1 MNRRVRR
8 KVARKNKGNVVQS
21 SFPEDQDEVLDLE
34 PQRQGFVDWKCL
46 PDDTV
51 IQLLSCLSYQDR
63 ASLSSTCKTWRSLGS
78 SLCLWSS
85 LDLRSHRFDA
95 GMASSLAPRCVHLQ
109 KLRFRGAE
117 SADAIIHLRARNL
130 RELSG
135 DYCRKITDATLS
147 VIVARHELLESLQL
161 GPDFCER
168 ISSDAIKAIAH
179 CCPKLNKLRL
189 SGIRDV
195 NADAI
200 NALAKHCPKLTDI
213 GFIDCLNV
221 DEVALGNVLSVRFLS
236 VAGTSSMKWGVVSHL
251 WHKLPN
257 LIGLD
262 VSRTDIGPSALL
274 RMLSLSQNLRVLI
287 ALNCPILEEDTS
299 FSASKYKNKLL
310 ISLRTDI
317 FKGLASLLF
326 DNTRRGNN
334 VFLDWRTS
342 KNNDKDLNEI
352 IPWLEWMLS
361 HTLLRSAES
370 PQQGLDSFWVE
381 QGGALLLSLMQSSQE
396 DVQERA
402 ATGLATFVV
411 IDDENASIDCGRAEA
426 VMRDGGIRLLLG
438 LAKSWREGL
447 QSEAAKAIAN
457 LSVNANVA
465 KAVAEEGGIQI
476 LAGLARSMNKL
487 VAEEAAGGLWNLSVG
502 EEHKGA
508 IAEAGGIQAL
518 VDLIFKWSSSGDGVL
533 ERAAGALANLAADDK
548 CSTEVA
554 LAGGVHAL
562 VMLARNCKFEGVQEQ
577 AARALANLA
586 AHGDSNSNNAA
597 VGQEAGAL
605 EALVQLTCS
614 PHEGVRQEAAGA
626 LWNLSFDDR
635 NREAIAAAG
644 GVQALVALAQACA
657 NASPGLQERAAGALW
672 GLSVSETNSGKAKFM
687 SVARLLVVVDCCSV
701 VAQQG
706 TTLWGSNTGKVTHP
720 PPLQRTCLWQFC
732 AFLEIEVTT
741 FDSYT
746 ICLIDRLQKCGIAV
760 EWIVLG
766 SASKFTE
773 LKTRDIVGWATQCRE
788 NPFSCVAIGRE
799 GGVAPLIALA
809 RSEAEDVHETAA
821 GALWNLAFNAS
832 NALRIVEE
840 GGVSALV
847 DLCSSSVSKMAR
859 FMSAL
864 ALAYMFDGRM
874 DEYALVVTS
883 SESISKSVSLDG
895 ARRMALKHIEAFV
908 LMFSDLQAFAAAA
921 ASSAPAALAQVT
933 EGARIQEAGHLRCS
947 GAEIGRFITMLRNPS
962 SILKACAAFALLQ
975 FTIPG
980 GRHAMH
986 HASLMQSLGAS
997 RVLRGAAA
1005 AATAPLEAKIFAR
1018 IVLRNLEYHQ
1028 IEQALA

>member
-1 MNRRVRR
+1 MSRRVRR
-8 KVARKNKGNVVQS
+8 KVAKKGKGNEVVS
-21 SFPEDQDEVLDLE
+21 IPEIQGEVLDLE
-34 PQRQGFVDWKCL
+34 SQGIVEWRGL

-51 IQLLSCLSYQDR
+51 IQLLSCLSYRDR
-63 ASLSSTCKTWRSLGS
+63 ASFSSSCRTWRSLGS
-78 SLCLWSS
+78 SPCLWTS
-85 LDLRSHRFDA
+85 LDLRSHKFDPST
-95 GMASSLAPRCVHLQ
+95 ASSLASRCVHLQ

-117 SADAIIHLRARNL
+117 SADAIIHLRAGNL

-147 VIVARHELLESLQL
+147 VIAARHELLESLQL

-168 ISSDAIKAIAH
+168 ISSDAIRAIAH
-179 CCPKLNKLRL
+179 CCPRLNKLRL

-200 NALAKHCPKLTDI
+200 NALANHCPKLTDI

-221 DEVALGNVLSVRFLS
+221 DEVALGNVSTIRFLS
-236 VAGTSSMKWGVVSHL
+236 VAGMSSMKWGVVSHL

-257 LIGLD
+257 LVGLD
-262 VSRTDIGPSALL
+262 VSRTDIGPSAVLRLL
-274 RMLSLSQNLRVLI
+274 SSSQSLRVLI

-299 FSASKYKNKLL
+299 FCATKYKNKLL
-310 ISLRTDI
+310 ISVSTDI
-317 FKGLASLLF
+317 FKGLASLFF
-326 DNTRRGNN
+326 DNTKSGKN
-334 VFLDWRTS
+334 VFLDWRNL

-361 HTLLRSAES
+361 HTLLRSAET
-370 PQQGLDSFWVE
+370 PQQGLDNFWIE
-381 QGGALLLSLMQSSQE
+381 QGGLLLLSLMQSSQE

-426 VMRDGGIRLLLG
+426 IMREGGIRLLLG

-465 KAVAEEGGIQI
+465 KAVAEEGGIEI
-476 LAGLARSMNKL
+476 LASLARSTNKL

-508 IAEAGGIQAL
+508 IAEAGGIKAL
-518 VDLIFKWSSSGDGVL
+518 VELIFKWSSSGDGVL

-562 VMLARNCKFEGVQEQ
+562 VMLARKCQFEGVQEQ

-597 VGQEAGAL
+597 VGREAGAL
-605 EALVQLTCS
+605 EALVQLTRS

-635 NREAIAAAG
+635 NRESIAAAG
-644 GVQALVALAQACA
+644 GVQALVALAQSCS

-672 GLSVSETNSGKAKFM
+672 GLSVSEVNS
-687 SVARLLVVVDCCSV
+687 
-701 VAQQG
+701 
-706 TTLWGSNTGKVTHP
+706 
-720 PPLQRTCLWQFC
+720 
-732 AFLEIEVTT
+732 I
-741 FDSYT
+741 
-746 ICLIDRLQKCGIAV
+746 
-760 EWIVLG
+760 
-766 SASKFTE
+766 
-773 LKTRDIVGWATQCRE
+773 
-788 NPFSCVAIGRE
+788 AIGQE

-821 GALWNLAFNAS
+821 GALWNLAYNPG

-840 GGVSALV
+840 GGVTALV
-847 DLCSSSVSKMAR
+847 DLCSTSVSKMAR
-859 FMSAL
+859 FMAAL
-864 ALAYMFDGRM
+864 ALSYMFDGRM
-874 DEYALVVTS
+874 DEFALAGLM
-883 SESISKSVSLDG
+883 SESISKIAASLDG
-895 ARRMALKHIEAFV
+895 ARKMALKHIETFV
-908 LMFSDLQAFAAAA
+908 HMFSNQQAFAAAA

-933 EGARIQEAGHLRCS
+933 DGARIQEAGHLRCS
-947 GAEIGRFITMLRNPS
+947 GSEIGRFVTMLRNPS
-962 SILKACAAFALLQ
+962 PILKSCAAFALLQ

-980 GRHAMH
+980 GRHAGH
-986 HASLMQSLGAS
+986 HASLMQNAGAA

-1028 IEQALA
+1028 IEHTK

>member
-1 MNRRVRR
+1 MVPFLFYILSYPQNKMSRRVRR
-8 KVARKNKGNVVQS
+8 KVARESKAIVVS
-21 SFPEDQDEVLDLE
+21 GSCPEIQDEIFDLE
-34 PQRQGFVDWKCL
+34 CQGIVDWRSL

-51 IQLLSCLSYQDR
+51 IQLLSCLSYRDR
-63 ASLSSTCKTWRSLGS
+63 ASLSSTCRTWRFLGNS
-78 SLCLWSS
+78 PCLWTS
-85 LDLRSHRFDA
+85 LDIRSNKFDA
-95 GMASSLAPRCVHLQ
+95 NMASSLTPRCVHLQ

-117 SADAIIHLRARNL
+117 SADAIIHLQARNL

-135 DYCRKITDATLS
+135 DYCRKITDATLA
-147 VIVARHELLESLQL
+147 VIAARHELLESLQL

-168 ISSDAIKAIAH
+168 ISSDAIKAVAH
-179 CCPKLNKLRL
+179 CCPRLSKLRL
-189 SGIRDV
+189 SGIMDV

-200 NALAKHCPKLTDI
+200 NALGKFCPKLTDI

-221 DEVALGNVLSVRFLS
+221 DEVALGNVSSLRFLS
-236 VAGTSSMKWGVVSHL
+236 VAGTSGMKWGVVSNL
-251 WHKLPN
+251 WHELPN

-262 VSRTDIGPSALL
+262 VSRTDIGPSTVARLL
-274 RMLSLSQNLRVLI
+274 ASSQNLRI
-287 ALNCPILEEDTS
+287 MCGLNCPILEEDTS

-310 ISLRTDI
+310 ISLSTDI
-317 FKGLASLLF
+317 FKGLGSLFF
-326 DNTRRGNN
+326 DDTNKGKN
-334 VFLDWRTS
+334 VFLDWRNS
-342 KNNDKDLNEI
+342 KSNNKELNEI

-370 PQQGLDSFWVE
+370 PQQGLDKFWIE
-381 QGGALLLSLMQSSQE
+381 QGASLLLSLTHSSQE

-411 IDDENASIDCGRAEA
+411 IDDENARIDCGRAEA

-438 LAKSWREGL
+438 LANSWREGL

-465 KAVAEEGGIQI
+465 KAVAQEGGINI
-476 LAGLARSMNKL
+476 LAGLARSTNKL

-518 VDLIFKWSSSGDGVL
+518 VDLIFKWSSSGEGVL

-554 LAGGVHAL
+554 VAGGVHAL
-562 VMLARNCKFEGVQEQ
+562 VMLARHCKFEGVQEQ

-586 AHGDSNSNNAA
+586 AHGDSNTNNAA
-597 VGQEAGAL
+597 VGQESGAL
-605 EALVQLTCS
+605 EALVQLTRS
-614 PHEGVRQEAAGA
+614 PNEGVRQEAAGA

-635 NREAIAAAG
+635 NREAIAAGG
-644 GVQALVALAQACA
+644 GVQALVALAQSCS

-672 GLSVSETNSGKAKFM
+672 GLSVSEANS
-687 SVARLLVVVDCCSV
+687 
-701 VAQQG
+701 
-706 TTLWGSNTGKVTHP
+706 
-720 PPLQRTCLWQFC
+720 
-732 AFLEIEVTT
+732 I
-741 FDSYT
+741 
-746 ICLIDRLQKCGIAV
+746 
-760 EWIVLG
+760 
-766 SASKFTE
+766 
-773 LKTRDIVGWATQCRE
+773 
-788 NPFSCVAIGRE
+788 AIGRE
-799 GGVAPLIALA
+799 GGVAPLISLA

-821 GALWNLAFNAS
+821 GALWNLAFNPG

-859 FMSAL
+859 FMAAL
-864 ALAYMFDGRM
+864 ALTYMFDGRM
-874 DEYALVVTS
+874 DEFALVGTS
-883 SESISKSVSLDG
+883 TESTSKSVSLDG
-895 ARRMALKHIEAFV
+895 ARRMALKNIEAFV
-908 LMFSDLQAFAAAA
+908 LIFSDPQAFAAAA

-933 EGARIQEAGHLRCS
+933 ESARIQEAGHLRCS
-947 GAEIGRFITMLRNPS
+947 GSEIGRFVTMLRNPS
-962 SILKACAAFALLQ
+962 SILKACAGFALLQ

-980 GRHAMH
+980 GRHAKH
-986 HASLMQSLGAS
+986 HASLMQNAGAA

-1005 AATAPLEAKIFAR
+1005 AASAPLEAKIFAR

-1028 IEQALA
+1028 IEHTI

>member
-8 KVARKNKGNVVQS
+8 KVARRSKGNVVQS
-21 SFPEDQDEVLDLE
+21 SFPEVQDEVLDVE
-34 PQRQGFVDWKCL
+34 PQGQGVVDWKCL

-51 IQLLSCLSYQDR
+51 IQLLSCLSYRDR
-63 ASLSSTCKTWRSLGS
+63 ASLSSTCKTWRALGS
-78 SLCLWSS
+78 SPCLWTS

-95 GMASSLAPRCVHLQ
+95 SMASSLAPRCVFLQ

-168 ISSDAIKAIAH
+168 ISSDAIKQIAH

-236 VAGTSSMKWGVVSHL
+236 VAGTSNLKWGVVSHL

-262 VSRTDIGPSALL
+262 VSRTDIGPSAVF
-274 RMLSLSQNLRVLI
+274 RMLSSSPNLRVLI
-287 ALNCPILEEDTS
+287 ALSCNILEEDAS
-299 FSASKYKNKLL
+299 FCARKYKSKLL

-317 FKGLASLLF
+317 FKGLASLFF
-326 DNTRRGNN
+326 DNTKSGKN
-334 VFLDWRTS
+334 VFLDWRS
-342 KNNDKDLNEI
+342 LKSNDKDLNEI

-370 PQQGLDSFWVE
+370 PQQGLDNFWVE

-465 KAVAEEGGIQI
+465 KAVAEEGGIEI

-518 VDLIFKWSSSGDGVL
+518 VDLIFKWSASGDGVL

-554 LAGGVHAL
+554 IAGGVHAL
-562 VMLARNCKFEGVQEQ
+562 VMLARKCKFEGVQEQ

-605 EALVQLTCS
+605 EALVQLTRS

-644 GVQALVALAQACA
+644 GVQALVALAQSCS

-672 GLSVSETNSGKAKFM
+672 GLSVSETNS
-687 SVARLLVVVDCCSV
+687 L
-701 VAQQG
+701 
-706 TTLWGSNTGKVTHP
+706 
-720 PPLQRTCLWQFC
+720 
-732 AFLEIEVTT
+732 
-741 FDSYT
+741 
-746 ICLIDRLQKCGIAV
+746 
-760 EWIVLG
+760 
-766 SASKFTE
+766 
-773 LKTRDIVGWATQCRE
+773 
-788 NPFSCVAIGRE
+788 AIGRE

-859 FMSAL
+859 FMAAL

-874 DEYALVVTS
+874 DEYALVSTTS
-883 SESISKSVSLDG
+883 ENVSNSKSVSLDG

-908 LMFSDLQAFAAAA
+908 LMFSDPQAFAAAA
-921 ASSAPAALAQVT
+921 ASSAPAALSQVT

-947 GAEIGRFITMLRNPS
+947 GSEIGRFITMLRNPS

-980 GRHAMH
+980 GRHALH
-986 HASLMQSLGAS
+986 HANLMQSLGAS

-1028 IEQALA
+1028 IDHTV